1 MKIST
6 PGAKKQDEVPILP
19 RFVTD
24 CDSIVDLQDQNFD
37 EKERVKAEI
46 EALDQAKLVSGKAS
60 PVPQPAKIVMK
71 KKVKKNSA
79 CQAVCDFIGYMI
91 YPVVIFLI
99 GVTLGKMLIHY
110 KVDSQ
115 IERHNNLVRFVNTLQ
130 KNQGI
135 LYNGINDVMTKV
147 SKLTENHNNTNEEL
161 LVVEYF
167 INDLAKDL
175 QSLKDSV
182 KHIDEEKHHSDD
194 DDDIVLDGDDRHY
207 EDSDYPY
214 PSSVIFPENQS
225 TTEVTPSQ
233 SEEYFEDYSVRS
245 HARH

>member
-71 KKVKKNSA
+71 KKVKKISA
-79 CQAVCDFIGYMI
+79 CQAVCDFVGYMI

-214 PSSVIFPENQS
+214 PSSVIYPENQS
-225 TTEVTPSQ
+225 TTEATPSQ
-233 SEEYFEDYSVRS
+233 SEEYFEDYSDRS
-245 HARH
+245 HAMH